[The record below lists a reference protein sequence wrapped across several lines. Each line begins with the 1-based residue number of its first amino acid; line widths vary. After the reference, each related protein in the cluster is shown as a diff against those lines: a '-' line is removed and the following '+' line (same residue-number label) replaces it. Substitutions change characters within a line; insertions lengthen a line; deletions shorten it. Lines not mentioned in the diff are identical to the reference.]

1 MKTFEDWYKLA
12 KQYHDKYG
20 NLDVPYNYIAEDNS
34 HLGAWI
40 TKIRGIYS
48 GISSYSGTL
57 SPSQI
62 EQLESLGM
70 MWNSGEQIPDYS
82 IENCRTEEDYRK
94 HRELYLEGIFE
105 ERCLY
110 DAVIDD
116 YEEGLTIYA
125 IAKKYGEKTKMVR
138 KILITAGLFSSKK
151 QEQALE
157 LYNHGF
163 NLEQIAERMKIS
175 TVTAD
180 SYLPLYTKWGRSLS
194 HREKAK
200 ERNVEL
206 VSEVISR
213 ELIEE
218 IGDEYLRGASVK
230 ELCSNYRFSKRK
242 VTKMLVSAGV
252 YSTDRSREINRLY
265 EAGRSQQE
273 IADLLNVSLQAV
285 NTYLPY
291 EGAIYNTEESS
302 KEAKYQKEYRKRQ
315 AAKEKLLKSTK
326 GKTYFDKVWRNIR
339 LFEGSQIKLEGY
351 NEYYRVVEGKVCFRD
366 GTEIGKEELRKIIE
380 EDLDTSPIILG
391 LLEMVGAR
399 RKR

>member
-1 MKTFEDWYKLA
+1 MKTFEEWYKLA

-20 NLDVPYNYIAEDNS
+20 NLNVPYNYIAENNS

-70 MWNSGEQIPDYS
+70 MWNSNGQIPDYS

-116 YEEGLTIYA
+116 YQEGLTIYA
-125 IAKKYGEKTKMVR
+125 IAKKYGEKTKTVR

-151 QEQALE
+151 QEQVLE
-157 LYNHGF
+157 LYNHGL
-163 NLEQIAERMKIS
+163 NLEQIAEEMKIS
-175 TVTAD
+175 TPTAD

-194 HREKAK
+194 HRGKA
-200 ERNVEL
+200 EEQNGES
-206 VSEVISR
+206 VSEAISK

-230 ELCSNYRFSKRK
+230 ELCLNYRFSKRK
-242 VTKMLVSAGV
+242 VIKILVSAGV

-291 EGAIYNTEESS
+291 EGAIYNMEESS

-315 AAKEKLLKSTK
+315 EAKEKLLKSAK
-326 GKTYFDKVWRNIR
+326 GKTYFDKVWKNIR

-351 NEYYRVVEGKVCFRD
+351 NEYYRVVKGKICFRD
-366 GTEIGKEELRKIIE
+366 GTEIGKEELRKILE
-380 EDLDTSPIILG
+380 EDLDASPIILG

-399 RKR
+399 RKK